1 MKKWFNRIILLL
13 LFFYPVAAFS
23 QNRTINGKVVDENG
37 EPLIGA
43 GIVSQSGKRGTVSDI
58 DGKYVLSLDVSETII
73 SVSYIGYA
81 TQNIVIGE
89 RQVIDIQL
97 SPDTSNRLN
106 DAVVIGYGTIK
117 KQDLTGSVANL
128 KVDEVETIP
137 VVSVDQAM
145 QGRIAGVEIVSASG
159 EPGGETSIRIR
170 GTRSISASNEPLI
183 VVDGVMDAV
192 MSLSD
197 INPSDIASVSVLKD
211 ASSTAI
217 YGSRGSNGVIMVTTK
232 AGTTSRPSV
241 KAKALFGVSQIA
253 RKLDIMNAEEF
264 IRYRN
269 DRSSMQGYP
278 TYDIKDYE
286 NDTDWVDTI
295 TRLALYQN
303 YSVSLSGKEKTSNY
317 YSSLTYTDEQGIV
330 KDSGIKRF
338 TGRVNISKSFAKW
351 ITLNFKVSGT
361 YQHRDHNKAQ
371 IGGSSFSNGA
381 IYLSPLLGPLDIQN
395 PLYENGALINT
406 PYASILYEEYF
417 SKQYSH
423 NYIAEV
429 VLKPVKGLVIKS
441 QNSSNN
447 STLYK
452 YHAWPSTM
460 PKKDPKEGADATK
473 YEKEYH
479 KLASENTITYKPTLP
494 RGNFFDI
501 MVGFSVSSYKYN
513 YNTLTAKGLLE
524 DNFKWNNFGGIGSK
538 ENYTI
543 SSSTS
548 KTIKESVFGRIN
560 YNYQGRYYFT
570 ATVRGDGS
578 SNFAAN
584 HKWGFFPS
592 GAFKWNVKGENFMR
606 AVKSVNQLEL
616 RIGAGRTGND
626 AISAYESLQA
636 YGITTSGY
644 IFDGAQGA
652 SFYPSRL
659 DNPNL
664 TWEKTDEYNVAIEGS
679 FLKNR
684 VSFNFEAYYAR
695 TTDLLLKVPV
705 NRVTGYTSYLD
716 NLGETSNRGVE
727 LTIDS
732 KNVETKRFGWSTA
745 FTISHNRQKVLN
757 IGGESYV
764 STVTSPG
771 TVNYMMYGYKAG
783 YPVNALWGFEYAGT
797 IKSVDEFT
805 DNIVNKQYGFQ
816 SNLNESNCL
825 GHSKYVDQNHDGVLD
840 NNDLVYL
847 GDGDPLISGGLQN
860 NFQIGNLKISFFFEY
875 SYGGKIYN
883 YAQLA
888 MGGGGYTNQYR
899 FMLNSW
905 HPMRNPNSDIPKAG
919 DSSNYLLPSSY
930 MVYDSSFIRFKDFT
944 VQYRFDM
951 KERNKVFK
959 GITIGATASNLYLWT
974 NYIGY
979 DPDVSSETDS
989 GTILRRVDMATYPT
1003 TRKVVLSL
1011 QLDF

>member
-1 MKKWFNRIILLL
+1 MNKWFNRIIILL
-13 LFFYPVAAFS
+13 LFFYPVMASA
-23 QNRTINGKVVDENG
+23 QNRTISGKVIDENG
-37 EPLIGA
+37 EPMIGA
-43 GIVSQSGKRGTVSDI
+43 GIVSQSGKHGTVSDI
-58 DGKYVLSLDVSETII
+58 DGNYVLSLDASETVV
-73 SVSYIGYA
+73 SVSFIGYA
-81 TQNIVIGE
+81 TQNIVIGN
-89 RQVIDIQL
+89 RQKIDVQL

-128 KVDEVETIP
+128 KVEEIESIP

-145 QGRIAGVEIVSASG
+145 QGRIAGVEIVSTSG
-159 EPGGETSIRIR
+159 EPGSETSIRIR

-192 MSLSD
+192 TSMSE
-197 INPSDIASVSVLKD
+197 INPSDIASISVLKD

-217 YGSRGSNGVIMVTTK
+217 YGSKGSNGVIMVTTK

-241 KAKALFGVSQIA
+241 KAKAVFGVSQIA

-264 IRYRN
+264 VRYRN
-269 DRSSMQGYP
+269 DKESFQGYP
-278 TYDIKDYE
+278 QYDIKDYE
-286 NDTDWVDTI
+286 NDTDWVSAI
-295 TRLALYQN
+295 TRIGLYQD

-317 YSSLTYTDEQGIV
+317 YSSLAYTDDQGIV
-330 KDSGIKRF
+330 KDSGVKRF
-338 TGRVNISKSFAKW
+338 TGRFNISKTFAKW
-351 ITLNFKVSGT
+351 ITLNFKVSGS
-361 YQHRDHNKAQ
+361 YHRWDNSKAKV
-371 IGGSSFSNGA
+371 GGSNFSNGA
-381 IYLSPLLGPLDIQN
+381 IYLSPLIGPMDTQN

-417 SKQYSH
+417 SEQYAH

-447 STLYK
+447 SNYYK
-452 YHAWPSTM
+452 YHYWPSYM
-460 PKKDPKEGADATK
+460 PKKDPKEGADASK
-473 YEKEYH
+473 YEREYH
-479 KLASENTITYKPTLP
+479 KLATENTITYKPTLP
-494 RGNFFDI
+494 KGHAFDI
-501 MVGFSVSSYKYN
+501 MAGFSASLYWYN
-513 YNTLTAKGLLE
+513 YQTVEADGLLE

-543 SSSTS
+543 SSSTA
-548 KTIKESVFGRIN
+548 KFVKESVFGRAN
-560 YNYQGRYYFT
+560 YNYKGRYYFT
-570 ATVRGDGS
+570 FTARGDGS

-584 HKWGFFPS
+584 NKWGFFPS
-592 GAFKWNVKGENFMR
+592 GAFKWNIKGEDFLR
-606 AVKSVNQLEL
+606 TAKSVNQLEL
-616 RIGAGRTGND
+616 RLSAGRTGND
-626 AISAYESLQA
+626 AISAYNSLQA
-636 YGITTSGY
+636 YGTTTNGY
-644 IFDGAQGA
+644 IFDGKQGA

-659 DNPNL
+659 DNPDL

-679 FLKNR
+679 FLKSR
-684 VSFNFEAYYAR
+684 LSFNLEAYYAR

-705 NRVTGYTSYLD
+705 NRATGYTSYLD
-716 NLGETSNRGVE
+716 NLGETSNKGIE
-727 LTIDS
+727 FTIES
-732 KNVETKRFGWSTA
+732 KNIETKRFGWSTA
-745 FTISHNRQKVLN
+745 FTISHNQQKVIS
-757 IGGESYV
+757 IGEESYV

-783 YPVNALWGFEYAGT
+783 YPVNALWGFEYGGT
-797 IKSVDEFT
+797 VKSVDEFN
-805 DNIVNKQYGFQ
+805 DNKTSKQYGFQ
-816 SNLNESNCL
+816 SNLTESNCL

-847 GDGDPLISGGLQN
+847 GNGDPLIYGGLLN
-860 NFQIGNLKISFFFEY
+860 SFHIGQFKISFFFEY

-905 HPMRNPNSDIPKAG
+905 HPTRNPDSDIPRAG

-944 VQYRFDM
+944 IQYRFDL
-951 KERNKVFK
+951 KERSKVFK
-959 GITIGATASNLYLWT
+959 GITLGATASNLYLWT

-979 DPDVSSETDS
+979 DPDVSTTTDS
-989 GTILRRVDMATYPT
+989 GTVLRRVDMAAYPSA
-1003 TRKVVLSL
+1003 RKVVLNL